1 MEDSV
6 AFQFLPLSR
15 NCGKGD
21 QDGDDVAPFHNVTNI
36 AKPFLLFH
44 FLLFNCY
51 VPDDEST
58 LTIALLKVEGGWH
71 GVERF
76 EGEGEVG
83 VE

>member
-15 NCGKGD
+15 HCGKGE
-21 QDGDDVAPFHNVTNI
+21 QHGDDVAPFHNVTNI

-44 FLLFNCY
+44 CLLFNCY
-51 VPDDEST
+51 VADDKCAFTIT
-58 LTIALLKVEGGWH
+58 LFVVEGGWH

-83 VE
+83 KK

>member
-1 MEDSV
+1 MGKG
-6 AFQFLPLSR
+6 LGLSR
-15 NCGKGD
+15 HCDEGN
-21 QDGDDVAPFHNVTNI
+21 QDGDDG
-36 AKPFLLFH
+36 LLDH
-44 FLLFNCY
+44 FLLFNCN
-51 VPDDEST
+51 VADDESA